1 MYIFSIYRTVF
12 IIIWKNIPVVF
23 MYIHKPF
30 HYSEFKN
37 ITRQIAV
44 YIDLSAY
51 SDSEKGEKDGHIG
64 M

>member
-1 MYIFSIYRTVF
+1 
-12 IIIWKNIPVVF
+12 

-30 HYSEFKN
+30 HYSD

-51 SDSEKGEKDGHIG
+51 NDSEKGEKDGHIG

>member
-1 MYIFSIYRTVF
+1 MF

-30 HYSEFKN
+30 HYSEFKY

-51 SDSEKGEKDGHIG
+51 NDSEKGEKDGHIG

>member
-1 MYIFSIYRTVF
+1 
-12 IIIWKNIPVVF
+12 

-30 HYSEFKN
+30 RYSEFKY

>member
-1 MYIFSIYRTVF
+1 
-12 IIIWKNIPVVF
+12 

-30 HYSEFKN
+30 HYSEFKYIN
-37 ITRQIAV
+37 TRQIAV

-51 SDSEKGEKDGHIG
+51 NDSEKGEKDGHIG